1 MQKDSKR
8 GKSTSISS
16 RAQATKNFIV
26 FDIYERAYEMRHE
39 GRMPVLLSVGEPDF
53 PTPEPVIEAARK
65 AMADG
70 HTRYTHSL
78 GIIEL
83 REAIA
88 ENYYNRY
95 GVDVD
100 PGRIMVCSGASP
112 AMLMLFGAIMEP
124 GDNVILPNPYYPCY
138 PNFIKFLGG
147 EVNLV
152 DVGEKDGFQYRPDDV
167 MEKINSRT
175 AAIMI
180 NSPGNPTGA
189 LMPPDRMSEIAGLQV
204 PVVSDEIYHGLVYGE
219 KEHTILEFDPEAFV
233 LNGFSKRYAMT
244 GWRLGYLI
252 APGKLMSTF
261 QKLQQNFQIS
271 VNTFAQFGA
280 VEALTNPQVEN
291 EVKRM
296 AGIFD
301 LRRRYMLERLERMG
315 FSIATEP
322 KGAFYVF
329 ANARKFTED
338 TYRFAFDLLEN
349 AEVGVTPG
357 IDFGP
362 AGEGYIRFSYANSME
377 NIEEGLNRLESYLAR
392 YEEERGLRES

>member
-1 MQKDSKR
+1 MRKDSKR
-8 GKSTSISS
+8 GKSACISG

-26 FDIYERAYEMRHE
+26 FDIYERAYEMRRE
-39 GRMPVLLSVGEPDF
+39 GRKPILLSVGEPDF
-53 PTPEPVIEAARK
+53 PTPRPVMEAARK
-65 AMADG
+65 AMTDG

-88 ENYYNRY
+88 GNYYKRY

-100 PGRIMVCSGASP
+100 PGRIMVCSGTSP
-112 AMLMLFGAIMEP
+112 ALLMLFGAIMEP

-152 DVGEKDGFQYRPDDV
+152 DVGEEDGFQYRPGDV
-167 MEKINSRT
+167 AERINERT
-175 AAIMI
+175 AAVMI
-180 NSPGNPTGA
+180 NSPGNPTGT
-189 LMPPDRMSEIAGLQV
+189 LMPPDRMSEIAGLPV

-219 KEHTILEFDPEAFV
+219 KEHTILEFDPEACV

-252 APGKLMSTF
+252 APGRLMSTL
-261 QKLQQNFQIS
+261 QKMQQNFQIS

-280 VEALTNPQVEN
+280 VAALTDPEVEK
-291 EVKRM
+291 EVQQM
-296 AGIFD
+296 ADTFD
-301 LRRRYMLERLERMG
+301 RRRRYMLDRLENMG
-315 FSIATEP
+315 FSVATEP
-322 KGAFYVF
+322 RGAFYVF
-329 ANARKFTED
+329 ANARKFTDD

-362 AGEGYIRFSYANSME
+362 AGEGYLRFSYANSME
-377 NIEEGLNRLESYLAR
+377 NIEEGLNRLESYLAK
-392 YEEERGLRES
+392 YEEERRLRES

>member
-1 MQKDSKR
+1 MRKDFKR
-8 GKSTSISS
+8 ASSTRISG
-16 RAQATKNFIV
+16 RAQATKSFIV
-26 FDIYERAYEMRHE
+26 FDIYERAYEMRRE
-39 GRMPVLLSVGEPDF
+39 GRNPILLSVGEPDF
-53 PTPEPVIEAARK
+53 PTPRPVIEAARK
-65 AMADG
+65 AMIDG

-78 GIIEL
+78 GIVEL

-88 ENYYNRY
+88 ESYYARY
-95 GVDVD
+95 NVDVD
-100 PGRIMVCSGASP
+100 PGRIMVCSGTSP
-112 AMLMLFGAIMEP
+112 ALLMLFGAIMEP

-147 EVNLV
+147 QVNLV
-152 DVGEKDGFQYRPDDV
+152 DVGEQDGFQYRPEDV
-167 MEKINSRT
+167 RAKINEKT
-175 AAIMI
+175 AAVMI
-180 NSPGNPTGA
+180 NSPGNPTGT
-189 LMPPDRMSEIAGLQV
+189 LMPPDRMSEIADTGV

-252 APGKLMSTF
+252 APGKIMGAL
-261 QKLQQNFQIS
+261 QKMQQNFQIS

-280 VEALTNPQVEN
+280 VAALKDPQVQDEI
-291 EVKRM
+291 EQM
-296 AGIFD
+296 ADTFD
-301 LRRRYMLERLERMG
+301 RRRRFMLERLENMG

-329 ANARKFTED
+329 ANARRFTDD

-362 AGEGYIRFSYANSME
+362 AGEGFLRFSYANSME
-377 NIEEGLNRLESYLAR
+377 NIEEGLHRLESFLVK
-392 YEEERGLRES
+392 YEEERRLEES